1 MAMNSGGTGTY
12 RNAILSKLSVDLI
25 EQLSPRSIEFNVN
38 DILYE
43 PKTEIEYAYFPEAG
57 VISVVSLMANGNC
70 IEVGTMGREGMACS
84 TLLLEVQT
92 VPYRYFI
99 QVAGHGHRV
108 AAKALTRTADASKEL
123 RTAILRYEASFRTQT
138 MQAAACNGLHDV
150 EKRCCRWI
158 LMTRDRVDSDEFKLP
173 HEFLALMLGVR
184 RSSVTEVLAPLK
196 EAGLL
201 RSNRGMLTILN
212 RKALEA
218 RVCECYWIMVE
229 REKES
234 GLR

>member
-1 MAMNSGGTGTY
+1 MAMDSGGTGTY
-12 RNAILSKLSVDLI
+12 RNAILSKLSPDII
-25 EQLSPRSIEFNVN
+25 ERLSPRRLDFNVN
-38 DILYE
+38 DVLYE
-43 PKTEIEYAYFPEAG
+43 PNEEIEYAYFPEAG
-57 VISVVSLMANGNC
+57 VISVVSVMANGNC
-70 IEVGTMGREGMACS
+70 IEVGTMGREGMAGS

-108 AAKALTRTADASKEL
+108 AAKALTRMADASKEL
-123 RTAILRYEASFRTQT
+123 QSVVLRYEASFRTQT
-138 MQAAACNGLHDV
+138 MQAAACNGLHDI

-158 LMTRDRVDSDEFKLP
+158 LMTHDRVDSDAFNLP

-201 RSNRGMLTILN
+201 QSNRGMLTILN

-218 RVCECYWIMVE
+218 RVCECYWIMVQ